1 MRLIKVRVTVSL
13 GRCIL
18 RECNGMRLSTTC
30 RITSP
35 GKVDMMAVFEMKVG
49 GGEELKKFEVGV
61 SVWLAVMAASTNGST
76 S

>member
-18 RECNGMRLSTTC
+18 RECNGMKLSTTC

-35 GKVDMMAVFEMKVG
+35 GMVDMVVVLEMEVG
-49 GGEELKKFEVGV
+49 DGEELKKLRLGF
-61 SVWLAVMAASTNGST
+61 
-76 S
+76 